1 MLFHWAKSQK
11 PGSAKI
17 KQQLPCKIIK
27 NRLTIIGVNIQKVLK
42 LNQRLATP
50 RVHHLP
56 PATCHLPCKISSCPK
71 NGPWVD
77 HIKIDSQSSVP
88 IFNIKVFYD
97 STSCKIAKKHADWPP
112 VLNMSR
118 TQKLYK
124 CPLITQSLQ
133 LKEGTRV
140 YYYNMVL
147 TDERQLENQE
157 DIFHS
162 FSMVWLGVDW
172 FLFNLL
178 LLGFRH
184 CNQCQCH
191 QLGWNRQA
199 RHYPGCHRQ
208 SLS

>member
-133 LKEGTRV
+133 LRRLCCLECSLEFFFTKYCT
-140 YYYNMVL
+140 
-147 TDERQLENQE
+147 ERGNK
-157 DIFHS
+157 
-162 FSMVWLGVDW
+162 G
-172 FLFNLL
+172 LL
-178 LLGFRH
+178 LQYGAHGWKAVGESRRH
-184 CNQCQCH
+184 FSFLLDGVTRCR
-191 QLGWNRQA
+191 LIFV
-199 RHYPGCHRQ
+199 
-208 SLS
+208 